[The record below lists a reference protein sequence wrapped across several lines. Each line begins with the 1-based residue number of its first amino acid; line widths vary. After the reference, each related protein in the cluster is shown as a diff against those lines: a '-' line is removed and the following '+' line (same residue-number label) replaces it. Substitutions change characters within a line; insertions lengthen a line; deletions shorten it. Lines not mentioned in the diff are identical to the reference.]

1 MTSPHPPHSYY
12 SISSD
17 YSPTQ
22 AFDEDGDSFT
32 SFGSIE
38 TPPRLRAMIRS
49 IFDGTLNSP
58 IRSFPDSDYGDAS
71 SPLERVTDH
80 LSAAIVEEGMNE
92 GETFG
97 DYRARLLASIP
108 PLPLDG
114 AAMVY
119 SSNQDGEYELDDSV
133 VAPTPH
139 TDQEHYTAVVGSP
152 APASLGYVP
161 DATNEV
167 GQDVGLLDPNDNG
180 VFPVDPRLQ
189 LPSEDD
195 DRSTIDS
202 VFSLL
207 DPYEDPTDTTYV
219 PPKKSKQSR
228 VGRKRSSGSL
238 LAKPKAAFV
247 RPRDSRG
254 RFVSLQ
260 SRNPGKLKAN
270 DNDDQPLPSSSSSS
284 FLHRAVAD
292 SNHPYLAETAR
303 NTFLNTVLTSPE
315 EAFPF
320 TFHLP
325 DPFAAHSSLAGPSVL
340 GTHPF
345 IPPTPFINIRPDDPR
360 LQFRTAFVDLL
371 RVIVPFLSNFN
382 LAPDDHDNFKLL
394 SHAVV
399 AAQDCPDVADHQLQ
413 FDQY

>member
-1 MTSPHPPHSYY
+1 MTSPHPPRSYY

-22 AFDEDGDSFT
+22 SFDEDGDSFT
-32 SFGSIE
+32 SFGSIQ
-38 TPPRLRAMIRS
+38 TPPRLRAMICS

-58 IRSFPDSDYGDAS
+58 IRSFPDSDYGDADS
-71 SPLERVTDH
+71 YHERVTDPGAIP
-80 LSAAIVEEGMNE
+80 AAIVEEGMNE

-97 DYRARLLASIP
+97 DHRARLLASIP
-108 PLPLDG
+108 PLAFDRAPI
-114 AAMVY
+114 AY
-119 SSNQDGEYELDDSV
+119 SSDQDGEYELDDSV

-139 TDQEHYTAVVGSP
+139 TDQEHYTVVVGSP

-167 GQDVGLLDPNDNG
+167 GQDVGLLDPKDNG

-207 DPYEDPTDTTYV
+207 NPYEDPTDTTYV
-219 PPKKSKQSR
+219 PPRKSGKSQH
-228 VGRKRSSGSL
+228 GRARFSGALSP
-238 LAKPKAAFV
+238 KPKPVFI
-247 RPRDSRG
+247 RPRDSKG

-260 SRNPGKLKAN
+260 SKKFGKLKATSV
-270 DNDDQPLPSSSSSS
+270 DEQPPQSPLSST
-284 FLHRAVAD
+284 FLHQAAVD
-292 SNHPYLAETAR
+292 SGHSHQAETTR

-325 DPFAAHSSLAGPSVL
+325 DPHLNAIPKFPSSKIQAHPQPFADKSK
-340 GTHPF
+340 
-345 IPPTPFINIRPDDPR
+345 PR
-360 LQFRTAFVDLL
+360 S
-371 RVIVPFLSNFN
+371 P
-382 LAPDDHDNFKLL
+382 
-394 SHAVV
+394 
-399 AAQDCPDVADHQLQ
+399 
-413 FDQY
+413 

>member
-1 MTSPHPPHSYY
+1 MDSLPHPRSYY

-17 YSPTQ
+17 HSPTQ
-22 AFDEDGDSFT
+22 SFDEDGDSFT
-32 SFGSIE
+32 SFGSVQ
-38 TPPRLRAMIRS
+38 TPPRLRAMIRL

-58 IRSFPDSDYGDAS
+58 IRSFPDSDYGDAG
-71 SPLERVTDH
+71 SPLERVTDP
-80 LSAAIVEEGMNE
+80 LPAAIVAEGLNK

-97 DYRARLLASIP
+97 DHRARLLASIP
-108 PLPLDG
+108 PLAYDRAPI
-114 AAMVY
+114 AY
-119 SSNQDGEYELDDSV
+119 SSDQDGEYELDDSA

-161 DATNEV
+161 GATNEV

-219 PPKKSKQSR
+219 PPQKSRKSR
-228 VGRKRSSGSL
+228 HGRARFSGALSP
-238 LAKPKAAFV
+238 KPKPVFI
-247 RPRDSRG
+247 RPRDSKG
-254 RFVSLQ
+254 RFISLQ
-260 SRNPGKLKAN
+260 SKKFGKLKATSV
-270 DNDDQPLPSSSSSS
+270 DEQPPQSLLSST
-284 FLHRAVAD
+284 FLHRAAVD
-292 SNHPYLAETAR
+292 SGHPHQAKTAR

-325 DPFAAHSSLAGPSVL
+325 DPFAAHFSLAGPSVS
-340 GTHPF
+340 GTNPF

-371 RVIVPFLSNFN
+371 WVIVPFLSNFN

-399 AAQDCPDVADHQLQ
+399 AAQDWYIRSQHL
-413 FDQY
+413 Y

>member
-1 MTSPHPPHSYY
+1 MKELELDSANIPPCV
-12 SISSD
+12 
-17 YSPTQ
+17 PL
-22 AFDEDGDSFT
+22 A
-32 SFGSIE
+32 
-38 TPPRLRAMIRS
+38 
-49 IFDGTLNSP
+49 P
-58 IRSFPDSDYGDAS
+58 IRSFPDSDYSDAG

-80 LSAAIVEEGMNE
+80 IPAAIVAEGVNE

-97 DYRARLLASIP
+97 DRRDRLLALIP

-114 AAMVY
+114 DPMAY
-119 SSNQDGEYELDDSV
+119 SSDQDGEYELDDSV
-133 VAPTPH
+133 RAPTPN
-139 TDQEHYTAVVGSP
+139 TDQEPDTAVVGSP

-161 DATNEV
+161 DATTEV

-180 VFPVDPRLQ
+180 VFHVAPRLQ

-195 DRSTIDS
+195 NQSTIDS

-219 PPKKSKQSR
+219 PPRKSRKPRHGRARFSGALSPKQ
-228 VGRKRSSGSL
+228 
-238 LAKPKAAFV
+238 KPAFI
-247 RPRDSRG
+247 RPRDSKG
-254 RFVSLQ
+254 RFVSFQ
-260 SRNPGKLKAN
+260 SRNLGKLKAKGN
-270 DNDDQPLPSSSSSS
+270 DHQPLPSSSSSS
-284 FLHRAVAD
+284 FLHQAVAD

-303 NTFLNTVLTSPE
+303 NTFFNTVLTSPE

-325 DPFAAHSSLAGPSVL
+325 DPFAAHFSLAGPSVS
-340 GTHPF
+340 GTNPF

-371 RVIVPFLSNFN
+371 RVIVPFLSNFT
-382 LAPDDHDNFKLL
+382 LAPGDHESFKLL

-399 AAQDCPDVADHQLQ
+399 AAQDWGDNPPKTIHDLYQHQWVLLPTLPPLLPTVH
-413 FDQY
+413 